1 MSKID
6 IDKDNELLQD
16 EDAEYE
22 KKLADLERERQRA
35 VEEAEQKAREQREE
49 QERADRKRREKQNA
63 LDRIELM
70 KLKNGVIE
78 ESETIKEEHEEKR
91 VLKGKEKL
99 ANFWYHNKFMIL
111 FFGFILAV
119 VAYITISEIL
129 RVRPD
134 LTIMMIADNGLQ
146 YRQEELETFFEKY
159 VDDLNDD
166 GEVKVSVM
174 IIPLNN
180 NNLNDQVQQA
190 NQTKFMAQI
199 QIPDII
205 MVLTDSNIE
214 ERLKEVF
221 KHDLSKDFPD
231 NKYIDEMGLSLN
243 FGFLAQDLK
252 YENMP
257 YDIHLSLREPTE
269 TYRDKKEVM
278 DKIYDTAFVV
288 FKRIVED
295 LTKRAEE
302 TNDQGLTTAPTK
314 IIQQDLDPKNVH
326 LE

>member
-1 MSKID
+1 LSKID

-278 DKIYDTAFVV
+278 DKTYDTAFVV

>member
-1 MSKID
+1 LSKID